1 MPQLRLDVAEE
12 IIFFFKSS
20 FNLSKNPI
28 LMIIS
33 ILQMKEMKYPEI
45 MDSVP
50 GHTAGKS
57 RKEVRQFSSRAWSPA
72 VETEFLE

>member
-1 MPQLRLDVAEE
+1 
-12 IIFFFKSS
+12 
-20 FNLSKNPI
+20 
-28 LMIIS
+28 MIIS

-57 RKEVRQFSSRAWSPA
+57 R
-72 VETEFLE
+72 